1 MIRLIATDL
10 DGTLLE
16 KGGALPEGFY
26 DVAEG
31 LKKLGILL
39 VAASG
44 RQYDN
49 LRRKSFYNTEGRK
62 SPIWALAGKRF
73 GRKDIFNG
81 ENCDE
86 NAAGG
91 DGRR

>member
-1 MIRLIATDL
+1 MKPFVTPFENRLFFRC
-10 DGTLLE
+10 TLLA
-16 KGGALPEGFY
+16 K
-26 DVAEG
+26 
-31 LKKLGILL
+31 
-39 VAASG
+39 
-44 RQYDN
+44 
-49 LRRKSFYNTEGRK
+49 RRKSFYNTEGRK